1 MLAIILLK
9 ACANDGAW
17 KTALK
22 LMDEMIEK
30 GISPN
35 EFTYSVAI
43 TACGNG
49 GQWSKALEL
58 LDKVCMVPYL
68 LLSHD
73 IEPTPSFC
81 CCDHR

>member
-1 MLAIILLK
+1 M
-9 ACANDGAW
+9 N
-17 KTALK
+17 
-22 LMDEMIEK
+22 EMIEK

-58 LDKVCMVPYL
+58 LDEVR
-68 LLSHD
+68 
-73 IEPTPSFC
+73 II
-81 CCDHR
+81 